1 MLAFLWLCLPLN
13 KTCPLLLANETET
26 ETKTKTQAEK
36 DARKLLRTLRRADK
50 GQMRTKCIIRAVQNR
65 LEEHDEFGA
74 LSEDSSES
82 SESDVSDTSTSTHTH
97 THTHTHNTPNS
108 PDKTIDCLRTLPIK
122 LSSTERAR
130 S

>member
-1 MLAFLWLCLPLN
+1 MVVSATQRN
-13 KTCPLLLANETET
+13 KRAPVACQRNRNRNQNE
-26 ETKTKTQAEK
+26 TQAEK

-97 THTHTHNTPNS
+97 THTTHPYS
-108 PDKTIDCLRTLPIK
+108 PDKTDKTIINCLRTLPIK
-122 LSSTERAR
+122 LSTASALSR
-130 S
+130 

>member
-1 MLAFLWLCLPLN
+1 MVVSATQQN
-13 KTCPLLLANETET
+13 KRAPVLANETET

-82 SESDVSDTSTSTHTH
+82 SESDVSDTALQPPHT
-97 THTHTHNTPNS
+97 
-108 PDKTIDCLRTLPIK
+108 R
-122 LSSTERAR
+122 
-130 S
+130 